1 MANFMLK
8 FERSGFNKW
17 RDAAI
22 EIAATER
29 LLVGV
34 LNRMFTAQLGK
45 GWNAWL
51 FGLKQLDAEEAAMKV
66 VVRALNRLFHA
77 QLSAGVQKWRDVVR
91 YDKSCEDSH
100 AKAAALMVRTISR
113 MMLAQLGAGW
123 VAWRDVIKAQHH
135 LESEQAR
142 AAAVMVSFQ
151 RFAHASIASAPPSLC
166 LRHCRQRF
174 ANHQSKSAGAL
185 TLTPYRIFTTP
196 GSYDQAHDVGSAWC
210 GVERVGR

>member
-91 YDKSCEDSH
+91 YNKSCEDSH

-113 MMLAQLGAGW
+113 MLLAQLGAGW
-123 VAWRDVIKAQHH
+123 VGWRDMIKAQRH

-142 AAAVMVSFQ
+142 AAAVMVSFR
-151 RFAHASIASAPPSLC
+151 RFAHASPRL
-166 LRHCRQRF
+166 
-174 ANHQSKSAGAL
+174 
-185 TLTPYRIFTTP
+185 
-196 GSYDQAHDVGSAWC
+196 
-210 GVERVGR
+210 